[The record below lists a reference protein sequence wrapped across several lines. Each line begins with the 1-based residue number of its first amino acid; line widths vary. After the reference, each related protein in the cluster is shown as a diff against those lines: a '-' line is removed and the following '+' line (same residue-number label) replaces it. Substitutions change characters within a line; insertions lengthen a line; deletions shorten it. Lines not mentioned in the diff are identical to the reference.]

1 MPKRVILVYHCPQ
14 RHSKRRRRREGGTLL
29 SDLYGEAPSKRG
41 TFFSLQHKRRDF
53 SSYGI

>member
-1 MPKRVILVYHCPQ
+1 MPKRVILVYHLPQ
-14 RHSKRRRRREGGTLL
+14 GHSKRRGGGGTLL